1 MLTTY
6 LPPFKRAII
15 DGGAHSIMSAY
26 SAYDGVPAVADKY
39 MLTDIL
45 RDSWG
50 YKYFVSFL
58 RQNGNNGL
66 QLRNYRL

>member
-1 MLTTY
+1 M
-6 LPPFKRAII
+6 

-26 SAYDGVPAVADKY
+26 SAYDGVPAVADRY

-50 YKYFVSFL
+50 YEYFVSVL
-58 RQNGNNGL
+58 RQIRKPPASN
-66 QLRNYRL
+66 